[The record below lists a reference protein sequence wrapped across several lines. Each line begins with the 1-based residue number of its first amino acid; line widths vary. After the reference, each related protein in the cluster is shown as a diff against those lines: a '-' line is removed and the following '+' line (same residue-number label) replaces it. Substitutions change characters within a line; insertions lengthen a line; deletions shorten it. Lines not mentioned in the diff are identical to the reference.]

1 MAARRAWAGWK
12 WRCREHGAPFVP
24 PAGTS
29 WTPTFSAITSAAG
42 LRCPFL
48 KEGILGEE
56 PARSGVTRS
65 IVRGLSPAWISAW

>member
-1 MAARRAWAGWK
+1 MAARRVQAEWR
-12 WRCREHGAPFVP
+12 WRCRGRGAPFVP

-29 WTPTFSAITSAAG
+29 GTPMFSAITSAAG

-56 PARSGVTRS
+56 VARSGLTRS
-65 IVRGLSPAWISAW
+65 IVRGLRPAWINAR